1 MFKRLSPHEKEWEA
15 LIKKEEKFFA
25 SRQEKKD
32 SVLNQKLEQYVP
44 DKLRSTIDEAFSKVF
59 NLIFEKG
66 TVIIEKT
73 YSKDK
78 IKERYSEN
86 DYAYLLNQNRKN
98 LRKFS
103 KKAEGAGTVN
113 LLVSGTA
120 GIGMGLAG
128 MGLPD
133 IPVFTSMMLKSIYQ
147 IALNYG
153 YNYDTEKERIFILL
167 IIQGAVS
174 NGNDLLEIDREIN
187 HYIKT
192 GSYTKPLNLSEQ
204 IKLASSCLSK
214 ELLYMK
220 FLQGLPIVGAVG
232 GFYDVIYMKN
242 INKYANLKYK
252 RRFLSKR

>member
-1 MFKRLSPHEKEWEA
+1 M
-15 LIKKEEKFFA
+15 
-25 SRQEKKD
+25 
-32 SVLNQKLEQYVP
+32 
-44 DKLRSTIDEAFSKVF
+44 
-59 NLIFEKG
+59 
-66 TVIIEKT
+66 
-73 YSKDK
+73 
-78 IKERYSEN
+78 
-86 DYAYLLNQNRKN
+86 
-98 LRKFS
+98 
-103 KKAEGAGTVN
+103 
-113 LLVSGTA
+113 
-120 GIGMGLAG
+120 
-128 MGLPD
+128 
-133 IPVFTSMMLKSIYQ
+133 
-147 IALNYG
+147 
-153 YNYDTEKERIFILL
+153 
-167 IIQGAVS
+167 S